1 MVKKK
6 GKSKRISLKDKYK
19 IQKRVVESNRKTR
32 KQAKR
37 DAKAGI
43 VKHNKKKDPGI
54 PNSWPFKQD
63 LLNDIARARD
73 RAEQRKLAE
82 KEKRQN
88 QLRDFNAHRK
98 ERRDGQVL

>member
-19 IQKRVVESNRKTR
+19 IQHRVVETHRKTR

-43 VKHNKKKDPGI
+43 VRHDKKNKDPGI
-54 PNSWPFKQD
+54 PNS
-63 LLNDIARARD
+63 
-73 RAEQRKLAE
+73 
-82 KEKRQN
+82 
-88 QLRDFNAHRK
+88 
-98 ERRDGQVL
+98 

>member
-19 IQKRVVESNRKTR
+19 IQHRVVETHRKTR

-43 VKHNKKKDPGI
+43 VRHNKKKDPGI
-54 PNSWPFKQD
+54 PNSWPFKQE
-63 LLNDIARARD
+63 LLQDIK
-73 RAEQRKLAE
+73 QS
-82 KEKRQN
+82 N
-88 QLRDFNAHRK
+88 
-98 ERRDGQVL
+98 ERMERL